1 MIINL
6 NFKKFSMQ
14 ILQIKRNLFVIT
26 FLISGFLFAQDRPL
40 GSETVI
46 VVKPYTPSVNDAFK
60 IKETPVMGDSVRL
73 EKKPIQ
79 YSIFSVPVASTFSPT
94 KGQATT
100 VERARPVKLFDNYV
114 TLGFG
119 TFNTILAEYYS
130 NFEINRTDN
139 FGIYLTH
146 NSSQGGIDEALLDD
160 KFYNTELNLNYSSRN
175 RNSSW
180 NTQLGL
186 EHQLINWYGI
196 PPVLFT
202 PELTN
207 LKPSQNYYSANV
219 GGQFQLY
226 DSFFEKATANYRYFG
241 DEFSST
247 EHNFKTDAL
256 FEVNIADEL
265 ITTTIEADIVN
276 GSFDRSFNANQP
288 QNLDYTFFHAG
299 ITPSLLI
306 LRDDLT
312 VNLGASFFY
321 SLNGETSKNSFFIYP
336 KVTASYNL
344 AGDYFIPYAGVEG
357 SLKQNT
363 YYGFAQENPFVS
375 PTLIIQPTDIP
386 FDAYLGAKG
395 KLTNSIAYNFRG
407 SYISEFNKPLF
418 LKNPFNLTDDADYSY
433 GNSFRVVYDDI
444 KTFSLFAE
452 VNVDVRRNFK
462 LNMNAA
468 VFSYSTDLQPEAW
481 NLPDFKAN
489 ILADYQIT
497 DKWFAGANIF
507 FEGERKDLTTEQTGN
522 MNFEQRMVTLD
533 SFIDFNVNLGYR
545 FNNQLSVF
553 ARGNNLLE
561 NTYERYAD
569 FPVQGIQV
577 LAGATYKFDF

>member
-1 MIINL
+1 
-6 NFKKFSMQ
+6 MQ
-14 ILQIKRNLFVIT
+14 ILQIKRNLFILC
-26 FLISGFLFAQDRPL
+26 FLFSGFLFAQDRPL

-60 IKETPVMGDSVRL
+60 IKETPVAGDSVRL
-73 EKKPIQ
+73 EKKPVQ
-79 YSIFSVPVASTFSPT
+79 YSIFSVPVASTFTPA

-100 VERARPVKLFDNYV
+100 VERAKPIKIYDNYI

-119 TFNTILAEYYS
+119 TYSTALAEFYS
-130 NFEINRTDN
+130 NFEVNRSDN
-139 FGIYLTH
+139 FGIFLTH
-146 NSSQGGIDEALLDD
+146 NSSQGGIKEALVDD
-160 KFYNTELNLNYSSRN
+160 KFYNTELNLNYNSRN

-196 PPVLFT
+196 PESLYQGIFA
-202 PELTN
+202 N
-207 LKPSQNYYSANV
+207 LNPSQNYYSAIV
-219 GGQFQLY
+219 GGELQLY
-226 DSFFEKATANYRYFG
+226 DSFFERASASYRYFG
-241 DEFSST
+241 DAYDSA

-265 ITTTIEADIVN
+265 ITTTIDADIVN
-276 GSFDRSFNANQP
+276 GSFGRRFNGMDPN
-288 QNLDYTFFHAG
+288 NSDYTFINAG

-312 VNLGASFFY
+312 VNLGASFVY
-321 SLNGETSKNSFFIYP
+321 SLNGETSKNSIYLYP
-336 KVTASYNL
+336 KVTASYRL
-344 AGDYFIPYAGVEG
+344 AGDYFIPYAGIEG

-363 YYGFAQENPFVS
+363 YYNLVQDNPFVS
-375 PTLIIQPTDIP
+375 PTLGITPTDTP
-386 FDAYLGAKG
+386 YDAYLGAKG

-418 LKNPFNLTDDADYSY
+418 LKNPFVPANDADYTY
-433 GNSFRVVYDDI
+433 GNSFGVAYDDV
-444 KTFSLFAE
+444 TTLSFFAE
-452 VNVDVRRNFK
+452 LNVDVRRNFK

-468 VFSYSTDLQPEAW
+468 YFSYSTDLQPEAW
-481 NLPDFKAN
+481 NLPDFKAS

-497 DKWFAGANIF
+497 DKWFAGANVF
-507 FEGERKDLTTEQTGN
+507 FIGERKDLTSFQPGQ
-522 MNFEQRMVTLD
+522 MNIEQRIVSLD
-533 SFIDFNVNLGYR
+533 SYIDLNANLGYR

-553 ARGNNLLE
+553 ARGNNLLG
-561 NTYERYAD
+561 NSYERWTD